1 MGASVN
7 RWASNKYPYDI
18 ARFENRWHRSS
29 SSIVRQMKKNRRR
42 SRWFYLPILIDHRA
56 DIRKAPLTATSPP
69 LLQSGTH
76 QPDREDSRGWSRI
89 YIYIYIRGF
98 KNGERPSTM
107 RAIRGEGGKNIEL
120 KREGRH
126 LLCFENTHCSIF
138 ARFLCSRKMKRN
150 FFSPLPLFF
159 YRKMDTFNEDT

>member
-29 SSIVRQMKKNRRR
+29 SSIVRQMKKNRRG

-56 DIRKAPLTATSPP
+56 DIRKAPLPPSPRCCNP
-69 LLQSGTH
+69 GRINPIERILAV
-76 QPDREDSRGWSRI
+76 DRE

>member
-1 MGASVN
+1 MASLEQLNCPPNEKKSAGIPVILSSN
-7 RWASNKYPYDI
+7 SHRPSSRYSKSSPHRHLPPAATIRDAST
-18 ARFENRWHRSS
+18 
-29 SSIVRQMKKNRRR
+29 R
-42 SRWFYLPILIDHRA
+42 SRGFSRLIA
-56 DIRKAPLTATSPP
+56 N
-69 LLQSGTH
+69 
-76 QPDREDSRGWSRI
+76 I
-89 YIYIYIRGF
+89 YIYRGF